1 MLSDTELEII
11 KNYGRLSYENGYKD
25 GYNKGIIIGCIGT
38 LTSWL
43 LLELFKNNLKNRLY
57 L

>member
-1 MLSDTELEII
+1 MLSDSELEII

-25 GYNKGIIIGCIGT
+25 GYNKGILIGCIGT

-43 LLELFKNNLKNRLY
+43 LLELFKK
-57 L
+57 